1 MGKSYKNKMSI
12 EFEGFDEVVTQIN
25 NLNGNLKAITN
36 KGLQKTH
43 EIITEKAEEAIQ
55 KPNLPAKGKY
65 STGKTEKSLKTEAK
79 VEWNGTVASVP
90 VGFSISQ
97 GGLPS
102 IFMIYGTPRY
112 MKNQKMYNTFWSSK
126 THNEVIAAQEEIFFE
141 ELRKLE
147 GL

>member
-43 EIITEKAEEAIQ
+43 EIITEKAEEATQ